1 MGDDGNPQRVAES
14 VGPVDGGMWSVRR
27 LRGVLCSHLRFMWIA
42 LMVLTVLCV
51 AMQILGVVRQ
61 SRNDKVLKQFAN
73 EKLFS
78 MRLTIEFQE
87 TLATTQQPSERRQS
101 DHVPLIEYI
110 QDINQGM
117 ALRRERNNQQAGI
130 IPGVGLQQD
139 RRARKITTRGKPGRL
154 TAAAAA
160 ARTEEGKSDV
170 SKSSQPAPRFV
181 SEVLRPRGNHFATR
195 GSAVSPRFTQPK
207 PQHSL
212 ALLAA
217 SQRGINPK
225 NLESLR
231 RMFPSLPRTTSHLLS
246 AASANIAAAEP
257 AAAGAAVA
265 RAVPACQPKT
275 HIVFLKTH
283 KTASSTILNI
293 LYRYGDSRNLTFA
306 LPLNKHSQLFYPM
319 YFAAHFVEGFRS
331 RAVKRVMPE
340 DSFYFSVLRNP
351 VSMMESI
358 FIYYKSIPAFHK
370 ARSLDDFLTNAA
382 HSYNTSQT
390 NNHYAR
396 NLLAYDFGF
405 DNNNNVVD
413 IERQANLSISTIEKS
428 FHLILISEYFDESMI
443 LLKNALCWSLDDV
456 VSFKLNSRSNRTR
469 QVLSPGTM
477 EKIKAWNLL
486 DWKIYSHFNATFWRR
501 VEETVGEA
509 EMRREVAQL
518 QERRSQLMKTC
529 LKEGGAVDPSQ
540 VKDSALKPFQYGA
553 AVIQGYNLNP
563 GLSGATR
570 KQCQDLI
577 TPELQYTSALYT
589 KQFPEL
595 AAKLVS
601 SQKQA
606 AANRAMPPVVRTR
619 TERQRRS
626 LLSNPNR
633 AYRNQTYPSPTRLP

>member
-1 MGDDGNPQRVAES
+1 
-14 VGPVDGGMWSVRR
+14 
-27 LRGVLCSHLRFMWIA
+27 
-42 LMVLTVLCV
+42 
-51 AMQILGVVRQ
+51 
-61 SRNDKVLKQFAN
+61 
-73 EKLFS
+73 
-78 MRLTIEFQE
+78 
-87 TLATTQQPSERRQS
+87 
-101 DHVPLIEYI
+101 
-110 QDINQGM
+110 
-117 ALRRERNNQQAGI
+117 
-130 IPGVGLQQD
+130 
-139 RRARKITTRGKPGRL
+139 
-154 TAAAAA
+154 
-160 ARTEEGKSDV
+160 
-170 SKSSQPAPRFV
+170 
-181 SEVLRPRGNHFATR
+181 
-195 GSAVSPRFTQPK
+195 
-207 PQHSL
+207 
-212 ALLAA
+212 
-217 SQRGINPK
+217 
-225 NLESLR
+225 
-231 RMFPSLPRTTSHLLS
+231 MFPSLPRTTSRLLS
-246 AASANIAAAEP
+246 AASANVAAAEP

-331 RAVKRVMPE
+331 RAVKEYNIMCNHMRFMQAEVKRVMPE

-382 HSYNTSQT
+382 YSYNTSQT

-469 QVLSPGTM
+469 QVLSP
-477 EKIKAWNLL
+477 
-486 DWKIYSHFNATFWRR
+486 DD
-501 VEETVGEA
+501 GEDQSLEPA
-509 EMRREVAQL
+509 GLEDILAL
-518 QERRSQLMKTC
+518 QRHVLE
-529 LKEGGAVDPSQ
+529 EGGGDGWGGGDEAGGG
-540 VKDSALKPFQYGA
+540 SASGEEESADEDLPEGGWGCGPLPA
-553 AVIQGYNLNP
+553 
-563 GLSGATR
+563 GATR

-601 SQKQA
+601 AQKQA
-606 AANRAMPPVVRTR
+606 AAIRAMPPVARTR

-626 LLSNPNR
+626 LLSNPRSPTHR